1 MARQDLRATMRYKDQ
16 DHPTRAKRFGQALGA
31 RSVSKTAPL
40 VSHTD
45 PSFAPNPLAQQ
56 VIAPRQRVPF
66 LPHVLELVF
75 CLPPLQTHMI
85 NAPTQQ
91 ALLALMVHAAMADG
105 DKSQAERDFVREL
118 SLQLDEQ
125 GGAKQLA
132 QAVQAALLGRLSA
145 QQAAAQLQDPMH
157 RQLAYEWATAVCHA
171 DGLCSPAEA
180 AFLQRLKTDLQL
192 SKAEAE
198 PEATTHT
205 QALARAA
212 YAEEAAAPLHAPAAA
227 TALTVALTAAAA
239 PSAPA
244 VPAAPAVD
252 NAAIDRSILNYA
264 ILNGALEL
272 LPQSWA
278 SMAIIPLQIKMVY
291 RVGQAHGV
299 SLDQG
304 HIKEF
309 IAAAGVGL
317 TSQYIEEFGR
327 KLLGGLLGKAGGK
340 LLGGL
345 GSQAT
350 GMAFSFA
357 STYALGHL
365 AKRYYAGGRVMSTD
379 LLRQTY
385 QGLLSSGKTLQQQ
398 HLGDIQ
404 ARASTLD
411 AGEVMRMVRG

>member
-1 MARQDLRATMRYKDQ
+1 M
-16 DHPTRAKRFGQALGA
+16 
-31 RSVSKTAPL
+31 
-40 VSHTD
+40 
-45 PSFAPNPLAQQ
+45 
-56 VIAPRQRVPF
+56 
-66 LPHVLELVF
+66 
-75 CLPPLQTHMI
+75 
-85 NAPTQQ
+85 
-91 ALLALMVHAAMADG
+91 
-105 DKSQAERDFVREL
+105 
-118 SLQLDEQ
+118 
-125 GGAKQLA
+125 
-132 QAVQAALLGRLSA
+132 
-145 QQAAAQLQDPMH
+145 
-157 RQLAYEWATAVCHA
+157 
-171 DGLCSPAEA
+171 
-180 AFLQRLKTDLQL
+180 
-192 SKAEAE
+192 
-198 PEATTHT
+198 
-205 QALARAA
+205 
-212 YAEEAAAPLHAPAAA
+212 
-227 TALTVALTAAAA
+227 
-239 PSAPA
+239 
-244 VPAAPAVD
+244 D
-252 NAAIDRSILNYA
+252 NAAIDRSVLNYA

-278 SMAIIPLQIKMVY
+278 SMAIIPLQTKMVY

-340 LLGGL
+340 LIGGL

-385 QGLLSSGKTLQQQ
+385 QGLLGSGKTLQQQ